1 MATDAFNGSKD
12 DVCETPR
19 PGGEGCL
26 GARVV
31 SRIGYGAGRL
41 PNLAAD
47 RTAALGLL
55 RRAAR
60 MGVDH
65 IDTAQ
70 FYGDGLSNSLIGQAF
85 DPDDGIVVVSKIG
98 AEHVPGSGVPL
109 QAAQRPEQL
118 RAAVQDNLR
127 SLRLEQIPVVN
138 LRRLDMRPGLRAEG
152 DQAVDV
158 DDQLAVMVAMRDEGL
173 IGDFGLSAVSAD
185 VLRRALPAGPVCVQN
200 AYSLVARDSEE
211 LLRICTAH
219 GIAWVPFFP
228 LGGAFPG
235 VPKVVEDPVVQQVA
249 GSLGC
254 TPAQAG
260 LAWLLAHAPTAL
272 LIPGTTDPAHLDANL
287 AVGDIRL
294 DDAALAALDAV
305 TSRSSDVPLG

>member
-1 MATDAFNGSKD
+1 MTTDVFTDSATGVSGS
-12 DVCETPR
+12 PR
-19 PGGEGCL
+19 PGGQGCL

-41 PNLAAD
+41 PGLAAD

-65 IDTAQ
+65 VDTAQ

-85 DPDDGIVVVSKIG
+85 GPDDGIVVVSKIG

-109 QAAQRPEQL
+109 QPAQRPEQL
-118 RAAVQDNLR
+118 RAAVEENLR

-138 LRRLDMRPGLRAEG
+138 LRRLDVRPGLTAEG
-152 DQAVDV
+152 DQAVCL
-158 DDQLAVMVAMRDEGL
+158 DDQLAVMTAMRDEGL
-173 IGDFGLSAVSAD
+173 IGDFGLSAVTAD

-211 LLRICTAH
+211 LLRICTEH

-235 VPKVVEDPVVQQVA
+235 VPKVVDDRAVQQVA
-249 GSLGC
+249 ASLGC
-254 TPAQAG
+254 TPAQVG
-260 LAWLLAHAPTAL
+260 LAWQLAHAPNTL
-272 LIPGTTDPAHLDANL
+272 LIPGTTDPAHLDANI

-294 DDAALAALDAV
+294 DDAAMGALDAV
-305 TSRSSDVPLG
+305 TSQSSDVPLG